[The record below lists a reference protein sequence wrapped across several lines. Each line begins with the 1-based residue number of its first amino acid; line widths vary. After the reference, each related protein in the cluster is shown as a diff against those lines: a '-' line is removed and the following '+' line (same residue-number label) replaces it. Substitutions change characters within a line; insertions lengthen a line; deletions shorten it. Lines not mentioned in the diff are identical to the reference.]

1 MSLREVVAA
10 WARAHCP
17 REDVQASLLRSL
29 DHAIPKQ
36 HMCTFTIGKL
46 LTRSGRPFMVSCFG
60 GELFAFE
67 LTDDQAKRLEV
78 EDAMVV
84 HSETLHVQSH
94 RPAAHPVI
102 TIEKVVVD
110 AAHELERAQPIT
122 GTLHYRSQQ
131 MVLRPL
137 VVRVALEHPC
147 RGSVMLYH
155 YVDYHYVDSLYP
167 TQGEIRFRLRALDE
181 YYRPDPKQ
189 RPPRQATPLFFQ
201 IWTTSQLDPA
211 HGTTPPGHFPVP
223 GTRPGAPSRP
233 VSTRPPWL
241 PPSLPLP
248 IQPMSTTF
256 PPTYDP
262 GPAPHAAHNSPMS
275 TSFPPAFSSSPLASL
290 PDANESPLSDICAVL
305 VEIN

>member
-10 WARAHCP
+10 WARANCP
-17 REDVQASLLRSL
+17 REDVQASLLGSL

-36 HMCTFTIGKL
+36 RMCTFTIGKL
-46 LTRSGRPFMVSCFG
+46 LTRSGKPFMVSCFG

-67 LTDDQAKRLEV
+67 LTDAQAKRLEV
-78 EDAMVV
+78 EDAMLV
-84 HSETLHVQSH
+84 HSEALHVQSH
-94 RPAAHPVI
+94 RPAANPVI

-131 MVLRPL
+131 MLLRPL

-155 YVDYHYVDSLYP
+155 YVHDLFP

-181 YYRPDPKQ
+181 SYRPDPEQ

-201 IWTTSQLDPA
+201 IWTTSQVGPA
-211 HGTTPPGHFPVP
+211 HGTTPPGLAPVP
-223 GTRPGAPSRP
+223 GTWPGALSRP
-233 VSTRPPWL
+233 RSTTPHWML
-241 PPSLPLP
+241 PPLPQP
-248 IQPMSTTF
+248 VQPMSTTF

-262 GPAPHAAHNSPMS
+262 GPAPHSAHNSPMS
-275 TSFPPAFSSSPLASL
+275 TPFPPAFSSNPLAAL
-290 PDANESPLSDICAVL
+290 PDANESPLSDIRAVL
-305 VEIN
+305 VEID